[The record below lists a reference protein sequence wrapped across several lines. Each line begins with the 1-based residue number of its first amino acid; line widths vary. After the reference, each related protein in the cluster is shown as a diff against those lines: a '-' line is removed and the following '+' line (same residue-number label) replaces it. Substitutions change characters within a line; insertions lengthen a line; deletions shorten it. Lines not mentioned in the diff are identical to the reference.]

1 MTFTRR
7 VYRKLVSSPFS
18 RLLLDGLGRL
28 HLRIIPYYVHREGL
42 FRGNHGALSVR
53 PVAGDY
59 ECRFLDAADMAS
71 VAAMPG
77 AQNPEEWLLTML
89 GDGLRCFG
97 MLHAGRPAA
106 VTWCDCTEAR
116 YFGVRRTLND
126 NEAYLTGACTHPAY
140 RGKGIAPYIRYRMY
154 EELAARGRNRLS
166 SVTLYWNLPS
176 FRFKQK
182 LNAQIN
188 EKRLYMQLP
197 GGKAV
202 DAVMYRRSLPREEQ
216 S

>member
-1 MTFTRR
+1 
-7 VYRKLVSSPFS
+7 
-18 RLLLDGLGRL
+18 
-28 HLRIIPYYVHREGL
+28 
-42 FRGNHGALSVR
+42 
-53 PVAGDY
+53 
-59 ECRFLDAADMAS
+59 
-71 VAAMPG
+71 
-77 AQNPEEWLLTML
+77 
-89 GDGLRCFG
+89 
-97 MLHAGRPAA
+97 
-106 VTWCDCTEAR
+106 
-116 YFGVRRTLND
+116 
-126 NEAYLTGACTHPAY
+126 
-140 RGKGIAPYIRYRMY
+140 MY